1 MDKKENKRP
10 SRRGRKAFL
19 IVGIILLVLLAAV
32 IGYAVWER
40 PPQVSTPTPVPK
52 ATPTPTAKPTAKPD
66 DPTVE
71 PTPTPE
77 PPDPFDQIP
86 LEPLITDRDAG
97 SYTFLLVGRDV
108 ASNSTDTIIVAR
120 LDTRKHSIDC
130 VSIPR
135 DTLINIGWAST
146 PKKINAVYP
155 GWVNSGANG
164 IDGVK
169 THIRML
175 LGFDVDCYAVVN
187 IQAMEQAV
195 DCIGGVWFD
204 VPQDMHYWD
213 VAQDLSIYINKGYQ
227 LLNGAD
233 AVKVCRFRDGYAGG
247 DLDRINVQQDFLKS
261 LASQMLTLGNIP
273 NLGTLVNILAEN
285 LDTDLTA
292 ANIAWFA
299 RQFLMCS
306 MEDIHFRT
314 MPYSNF
320 CDLNGI
326 GFVSIAQDAWLEL
339 INSALNPYTE
349 PVTAANI
356 NLLMSDYSGSMM
368 WSNTGVIAGGA
379 DSFYCQDCTIKNGGK
394 AVHHLP
400 GVHLEFPTPV
410 DEPPPGEGG
419 E

>member
-1 MDKKENKRP
+1 MEQKDNNRP
-10 SRRGRKAFL
+10 PRRGRKAFL
-19 IVGIILLVLLAAV
+19 IVGIILLVLLAVV
-32 IGYAVWER
+32 IAYAVWER
-40 PPQVSTPTPVPK
+40 PPEVAVATPKPA
-52 ATPTPTAKPTAKPD
+52 ATPTPTVKPTEKPD

-77 PPDPFDQIP
+77 PDPFEQIEV
-86 LEPLITDRDAG
+86 EPLITGREEG

-120 LDTRKHSIDC
+120 MDTKKHCIDC

-135 DTLINIGWAST
+135 DTLINIAWAST

-169 THIRML
+169 TYIRAL

-213 VAQDLSIYINKGYQ
+213 NAQALSIYINKGYQ

-247 DLDRINVQQDFLKS
+247 DLDRINVQQDFLKA

-299 RQFLMCS
+299 RQFLSCS
-306 MEDIHFRT
+306 MENIHFHT

-326 GFVSIAQDAWLEL
+326 GFVSVAQDAWLDL
-339 INSALNPYTE
+339 VNSALNPYTE
-349 PVTAANI
+349 PVTAANV
-356 NLLMSDYSGSMM
+356 NLLMSDYSGALM
-368 WSNTGVIAGGA
+368 WSNTGMIAGGA
-379 DSFYCQDCTIKNGGK
+379 DSFYCMDCTIKNGGK
-394 AVHHLP
+394 AVSHYPGAHLD
-400 GVHLEFPTPV
+400 FPTPV
-410 DEPPPGEGG
+410 DDAPGEEGG
-419 E
+419 